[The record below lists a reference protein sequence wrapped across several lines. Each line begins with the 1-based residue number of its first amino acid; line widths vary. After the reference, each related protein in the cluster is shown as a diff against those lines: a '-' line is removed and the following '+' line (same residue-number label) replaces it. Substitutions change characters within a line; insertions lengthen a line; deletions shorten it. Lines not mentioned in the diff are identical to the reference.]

1 MAATPFH
8 FGPGLLIKAAA
19 PRQFSMAAYSLTQ
32 VVIDI
37 ESGYYLLRNEYPV
50 HRDVHTFLVGGLIGV
65 LCGLLVSRIGAWI
78 SRPRDAVG
86 EALAAEYRL
95 GIAIPS
101 GVFGGLFHAVLDGTM
116 YTDIRPFRPFS
127 AANPLFGLLSVRSV
141 YLFCVVTGLFGA
153 VLLLAWERRPRDFR

>member
-1 MAATPFH
+1 MPATPYH

-37 ESGYYLLRNEYPV
+37 ESGYYLLHKHPPI
-50 HRDVHTFLVGGLIGV
+50 HRGMHTFLVGGLVGFV
-65 LCGLLVSRIGAWI
+65 CGLVVSRIGAWLA
-78 SRPRDAVG
+78 RPRLVVG

-95 GIAIPS
+95 SIAVLSGI
-101 GVFGGLFHAVLDGTM
+101 FGGLLHPVLDAII

-127 AANPLFGLLSVRSV
+127 SANPLYGLVSARTV
-141 YLFCVVTGLFGA
+141 YQFCVVTALVGA
-153 VLLLAWERRPRDFR
+153 ALLLAWERRPRRL